1 MKWLLNFTLP
11 LLLLAVVFVSCNDSS
26 APTAINDEAIT
37 SLSKVVVDE
46 YFFEIVLDD
55 EEPFVMCDG
64 DLMQYQGS
72 VGLHLKEKTTPS
84 GNTIVK
90 GWVDYHAFGGV
101 ILENS
106 VTGAVWTLTN
116 GHNPFGEVIKENG
129 FYVLH
134 YQWHEFY
141 ENEEGDKLRVFLKG
155 HVKVNPDGTVSI
167 ERETVKC
174 L

>member
-1 MKWLLNFTLP
+1 MKYLLNFTLP
-11 LLLLAVVFVSCNDSS
+11 LLLLAVVFVSCNDEI

-37 SLSKVVVDE
+37 SLSKVIVDE

-55 EEPFVMCDG
+55 EVPFVLCDG
-64 DLMQYQGS
+64 DLMQYHGR

-84 GNTIVK
+84 GNTIVS
-90 GWVDYHAFGGV
+90 GWVDYHAFDLV
-101 ILENS
+101 TLENT
-106 VTGAVWTLTN
+106 VTEASWTLTN

-141 ENEEGDKLRVFLKG
+141 ENEDGEKLRFSLKAM
-155 HVKVNPDGTVSI
+155 
-167 ERETVKC
+167 
-174 L
+174 